1 MSSRTRDVVRL
12 ASWVG
17 LYLVAGVVGRLTI
30 IDGHS
35 LSLVWPAAGVGMLWL
50 ATSDRRRIAADLAG
64 LAATVF
70 VVNASTGAPTA
81 LALLFVLTNLLQAG
95 SFVLL
100 LRRLRPDLRGFGGVR
115 EPGSLVDLGML
126 TGAALV
132 SCLVAAAVG
141 HVGLGLLGTDGTL
154 TTFLV
159 WWGRNMT
166 GLLVVGMLGL
176 LLLGRLAGAAGPREV
191 VNRLRAA
198 FWPSTHEAT
207 GALGVAAVSVGLLW
221 FVFGASDALPV
232 GFLLLFTTVLAGVRL
247 GPLGVVVHGLAV
259 GAGSVAF
266 TLAGSGPFAAISEIS
281 ERALVAQVFVTMTI
295 ITGLVLAF
303 SRVERNQALADLSLL
318 QRETAERAKLFGA
331 VLEHMKEGVAVV
343 DAEGTFLLRN
353 PAGRQMLGLTQDTAA
368 TSPTAAAV
376 SGHLTDLDGREVPA
390 DQMPYRLALAG
401 EDVLRDY
408 RFQPPDGG
416 EPMILEVTASA
427 LPIDHGLL
435 PANDRVGGREGDTDA
450 DARVIISYRDVT
462 AARHD
467 RDALATFAGVV
478 AHDLKRPLTVINGWS
493 EALAEDFRA
502 GPVSPEDGSRM
513 LTRVTDASRQMG
525 HFIDDLLSY
534 TVVRDAPVH
543 PIDVDLSRAAD
554 EAATIFRERSNRP
567 QIYVQTGLHALADP
581 VLVRQIL
588 DNLIG
593 NATKYVAAGV
603 RPRVQVR
610 GREDADWTLL
620 TVTDNGIGVPAEQR
634 EQIFETFH
642 RAHGAA
648 YRGTGLGLAIV
659 RRAVERSG
667 GSIHLRDN
675 PTGGS
680 IFEVR
685 LPPAPSAPVVAAPE
699 TRAVPARA
707 EAPVVVP
714 VVPASAVGPVS
725 TLSPVAAAGSTS
737 SVGQVGAVGPA
748 SSIGSGTPAVPAAPA
763 VAAGA

>member
-1 MSSRTRDVVRL
+1 MSTRNRLVVRL

-17 LYLVAGVVGRLTI
+17 LYVVAGVLGRLTI
-30 IDGHS
+30 IDGHA

-50 ATSDRRRIAADLAG
+50 ATSDRHRLPADLVAY
-64 LAATVF
+64 AATVYL
-70 VVNASTGAPTA
+70 VNATTGASAP
-81 LALLFVLTNLLQAG
+81 LAWLFVLTNLLQAG
-95 SFVLL
+95 GFVLL
-100 LRRLRPDLRGFGGVR
+100 VRWLRPDLRGFGGSR
-115 EPGSLVDLGML
+115 EPGFLVDLGAL
-126 TGAALV
+126 TGAALL
-132 SCLVAAAVG
+132 SCLAAASVG
-141 HVGLGLLGTDGTL
+141 ELGLSLLGSQGTL

-159 WWGRNMT
+159 WWGRNLT
-166 GLLVVGMLGL
+166 GLLVVGVLGL
-176 LLLGRLAGAAGPREV
+176 LLLGRLAGARGAREIGD
-191 VNRLRAA
+191 RLRAA
-198 FWPSTHEAT
+198 FWPSTREAT
-207 GALGVAAVSVGLLW
+207 GALSVAVVSGGLLW

-259 GAGSVAF
+259 GAGSIVF
-266 TLAGSGPFAAISEIS
+266 TLGGRGPFAAIADIS
-281 ERALVAQVFVTMTI
+281 ERALVAQVFVTMTVV
-295 ITGLVLAF
+295 TGLVLAF

-318 QRETAERAKLFGA
+318 QRETADRAQLFGA
-331 VLEHMKEGVAVV
+331 VLEHMKEGVMVV
-343 DAEGTFLLRN
+343 DDQGRYLLRN
-353 PAGRQMLGLTQDTAA
+353 PAGLRLIGMTGVGDNVRDPASYGLTHTDG
-368 TSPTAAAV
+368 SPV
-376 SGHLTDLDGREVPA
+376 LPHE
-390 DQMPYRLALAG
+390 MPFRRALRG
-401 EDVLRDY
+401 EDPVEDLMLT
-408 RFQPPDGG
+408 QPG
-416 EPMILEVTASA
+416 EAPRILEVTGAA
-427 LPIDHGLL
+427 LPTEDGG
-435 PANDRVGGREGDTDA
+435 PSDRA
-450 DARVIISYRDVT
+450 IISYRDVT

-502 GPVSPEDGSRM
+502 GPVSPEDGARM
-513 LTRVTDASRQMG
+513 LNRVTDASRQMS

-554 EAATIFRERSNRP
+554 EAATIFRERTNRP

-642 RAHGAA
+642 RAHGAE

-667 GSIHLRDN
+667 GTISLRDN
-675 PTGGS
+675 PAGGS

-685 LPPAPSAPVVAAPE
+685 LPPAPSAPVVAAPKA
-699 TRAVPARA
+699 RSLPARA
-707 EAPVVVP
+707 SAHVSPSG
-714 VVPASAVGPVS
+714 PASSFGPVS
-725 TLSPVAAAGSTS
+725 SGPVSSGSVSSGSGASVAAAGT
-737 SVGQVGAVGPA
+737 V
-748 SSIGSGTPAVPAAPA
+748 VPAGP
-763 VAAGA
+763 VVTAGA

>member
-1 MSSRTRDVVRL
+1 MRL

-17 LYLVAGVVGRLTI
+17 LYVVAGVLGRLTI
-30 IDGHS
+30 IDGHA
-35 LSLVWPAAGVGMLWL
+35 LSLVWPAAGVGVLWL
-50 ATSDRRRIAADLAG
+50 ATSDRRRVTTDVVALATTVY
-64 LAATVF
+64 LVNAAT
-70 VVNASTGAPTA
+70 GATPS
-81 LALLFVLTNLLQAG
+81 LALLFVLTNLLQVAV
-95 SFVLL
+95 FVLV
-100 LRRLRPDLRGFGGVR
+100 LRRLRPDLRGFGGAR
-115 EPGSLVDLGML
+115 EPGSLVDLGMI
-126 TGAALV
+126 TGTALL
-132 SCLVAAAVG
+132 SCLAAATVG
-141 HVGLGLLGTDGTL
+141 YLGLGLLGTQGSL
-154 TTFLV
+154 SNFLV
-159 WWGRNMT
+159 WWGRNVT
-166 GLLVVGMLGL
+166 GVLVVGMLGL
-176 LLLGRLAGAAGPREV
+176 LLLGRLAGARGVGEV
-191 VNRLRAA
+191 TERLRAA
-198 FWPSTHEAT
+198 FWPSTREAVEV
-207 GALGVAAVSVGLLW
+207 LVVAAISGGLLW
-221 FVFGASDALPV
+221 VVFGSSDVLPV
-232 GFLLLFTTVLAGVRL
+232 GFLLLFTSVLAGVRL
-247 GPLGVVVHGLAV
+247 GPLGVVVHGFSV
-259 GAGSVAF
+259 GSGSVVF
-266 TLAGSGPFAAISEIS
+266 TLAGSGPFAAIGEVS
-281 ERALVAQVFVTMTI
+281 ERALVAQVFVSMTI
-295 ITGLVLAF
+295 VTGLVLAF
-303 SRVERNQALADLSLL
+303 SRVERDQALADLSAL
-318 QRETAERAKLFGA
+318 QRHTAERAQLFGA
-331 VLEHMKEGVAVV
+331 VLEHMKEGVMVL
-343 DAEGTFLLRN
+343 DDQGRYLLRN
-353 PAGRQMLGLTQDTAA
+353 PAGLRMIGVTGHGDLVRDPSSYGLTHTDG
-368 TSPTAAAV
+368 SPV
-376 SGHLTDLDGREVPA
+376 LP
-390 DQMPYRLALAG
+390 DQMPFRRALRG
-401 EDVLRDY
+401 EDPVEDLLLT
-408 RFQPPDGG
+408 QPGQAPR
-416 EPMILEVTASA
+416 ILEVTGAA
-427 LPIDHGLL
+427 LPREDGL
-435 PANDRVGGREGDTDA
+435 PADRA
-450 DARVIISYRDVT
+450 IISYRDVT

-513 LTRVTDASRQMG
+513 LTRVTDASRQMS

-642 RAHGAA
+642 RAHGAE

-667 GSIHLRDN
+667 GTISLRDN
-675 PTGGS
+675 PAGGS

-699 TRAVPARA
+699 ARVLPTRA
-707 EAPVVVP
+707 EAPASSVP
-714 VVPASAVGPVS
+714 ALSVPASSGPVS
-725 TLSPVAAAGSTS
+725 SARPGTS
-737 SVGQVGAVGPA
+737 
-748 SSIGSGTPAVPAAPA
+748 AVPAAPA